1 MSTLEPKLEILI
13 FMQDHNLSATSNVNL
28 LPTQSHSIKIL
39 LPNDYADITNNVIYE
54 SGYKLG
60 SLWWEIGAS
69 LIATELVSLP
79 SHYEK
84 SINLHLQKFI
94 SKS

>member
-13 FMQDHNLSATSNVNL
+13 FMQDHNLSATSDVNL
-28 LPTQSHSIKIL
+28 SPTQSHNIKIL
-39 LPNDYADITNNVIYE
+39 LIYEYVDISNTVIYE

-69 LIATELVSLP
+69 LIRDRIK
-79 SHYEK
+79 K
-84 SINLHLQKFI
+84 SFTPL
-94 SKS
+94 